1 VTRVRTTIRPDLEVE
16 VDDTE
21 YLDLQRMGLLVE
33 DGPAA
38 ETPAVAPAEVPK
50 PRAGVETKP
59 GKEE

>member
-1 VTRVRTTIRPDLEVE
+1 MTRVRTTIRPDLEVE

-33 DGPAA
+33 DEPV
-38 ETPAVAPAEVPK
+38 AVEPPVVPQ
-50 PRAGVETKP
+50 PRVSTTDAKP